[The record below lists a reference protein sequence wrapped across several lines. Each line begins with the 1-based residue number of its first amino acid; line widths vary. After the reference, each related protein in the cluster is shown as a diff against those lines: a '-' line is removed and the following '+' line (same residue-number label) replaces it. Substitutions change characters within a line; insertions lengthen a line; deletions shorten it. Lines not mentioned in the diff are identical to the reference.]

1 MSRTILLLT
10 ALAFSAAPALAKA
23 PEQPVSA
30 DSKAGKKAL
39 LDDNVVTVRNVSR
52 EEIVYGLSLVDD
64 DGVEIGTVER
74 LAGNEV
80 VVSDGKAE
88 YRIPF
93 TQLYAFAKD
102 GADLYASRTP
112 KARLKPLPLAVSAP
126 PPPPS
131 MDDEDWSKLGPEGG
145 ELPDEGDT
153 EAAPAPAPEATAAPV
168 PAPGS

>member
-1 MSRTILLLT
+1 MSRKILLLT
-10 ALAFSAAPALAKA
+10 ALALGASPALAKA

-30 DSKAGKKAL
+30 DSQAGKKAL
-39 LDDNVVTVRNVSR
+39 LDENVVTVRNVSR

-112 KARLKPLPLAVSAP
+112 KARLKPLPLAAAAP
-126 PPPPS
+126 PPAPT

-153 EAAPAPAPEATAAPV
+153 EPAPAPEATAAPV